1 LIFIF
6 LDIMNNFFKLNK
18 LIIQIFF
25 LYAMLLTCSSFS
37 LEKHNRG
44 ESVSNYFS
52 GILSLKNNKY
62 DESYNFFK
70 KLGNLEDY
78 HSKYSR
84 SFLETLINN
93 YKINEAFNYSK
104 KLKTKE
110 MNFFQS
116 DLVIISKFIKN
127 NNFNKA
133 NNILASVNKSNYTSL
148 EELLSQI
155 LLNWVQIEK
164 LKLNYE
170 EAMEKFETISPKY
183 KNIKKIN
190 NVFLNCHFKTANVEI
205 EFQNLIDD
213 KTTDF
218 SRYTFFYSNYLLK
231 KGLPKKAKIILNE
244 KLFDHPRNLLLN
256 QLHSDIT
263 LKKENYLQNN
273 FECENISNIIAE
285 LLYITANALSS
296 QNFYS
301 LSNFYINLAKYLNQ
315 NFFSYNTL
323 LAENF
328 VRIDDY
334 QSAKKI
340 YVLLKKFGENYNWYS
355 SMQIALIDMEKSKT
369 DEVIVSLEKSYK
381 NLNSPNVYQTY
392 DFAQFLKNNEKFK
405 KSILFYSNVLQ
416 NISQSHELYP
426 KAKDGRGIAYEQTE
440 NWTKAE
446 NDFLDSLEAKPNQAY
461 VINYLAYS
469 WIEKGIKIEKS
480 LEMLK
485 KANQLRSNDGYITD
499 SLGWALY
506 KLKRYKEAKE
516 FLKKAVQLMPSDPI
530 VNDHF
535 ADILWMNGKK
545 LQARYYWKYV
555 LNLDDTDV
563 DLKNKINQKILNGPS
578 SVNQ

>member
-1 LIFIF
+1 
-6 LDIMNNFFKLNK
+6 
-18 LIIQIFF
+18 
-25 LYAMLLTCSSFS
+25 MLLTCSSFS